1 MALTVKIP
9 FFGNESFTIRKDI
22 KDLVKEYFPQV
33 KLNIIFINT
42 FKVKN
47 LFKVKDVL
55 QDRTRSSV
63 IYKFN
68 CCRCDASYIG
78 KTSRHLFTRISEHLG
93 RSFRTNNILLN
104 PPNSAIRD
112 HSIEFDH
119 SIKADNFKII
129 NTATTDFDLSIK
141 ESILIKQMSPSLNDN
156 DSVKLH
162 VL

>member
-1 MALTVKIP
+1 MIKRILNKVFSGSNKVKFQSAERLTLTVKIP
-9 FFGNESFTIRKDI
+9 FFRNKSFFIRKDI
-22 KDLVKEYFPQV
+22 KDVIKEYFSQV
-33 KLNIIFINT
+33 KLSIIFINK
-42 FKVKN
+42 FRIKI
-47 LFKVKDVL
+47 LFLVKDVL
-55 QDRTRSSV
+55 QDRARCSV

-141 ESILIKQMSPSLNDN
+141 
-156 DSVKLH
+156 
-162 VL
+162 